1 MPTAN
6 AWNAQNLPGTPVS
19 YRPVPLLPFRR
30 PARTAGRAF
39 TDRGTAKV
47 NLIGYARPVPVNRVT
62 PIPEAAPCNTP

>member
-1 MPTAN
+1 MTAAN
-6 AWNAQNLPGTPVS
+6 AWNAQNLLGTPVS

-47 NLIGYARPVPVNRVT
+47 NLIGHARPVPLARIT
-62 PIPEAAPCNTP
+62 PTTEAAPCNTP